1 MPRGPKQSPR
11 RPATKFPH
19 LRKKMEKAKARPPA
33 GKKK

>member
-1 MPRGPKQSPR
+1 MARGSKRSAR

-19 LRKKMEKAKARPPA
+19 LRKKMVNAKGRPAA